1 MQRIELFE
9 QRRNQSENAKKPMSR
24 ASGVT
29 GATGIII
36 FNKSRQNGNA
46 SVDTGAQNNRVANE
60 PLVRIKERPPP
71 AIESNQSCEVR

>member
-46 SVDTGAQNNRVANE
+46 SVDTGA
-60 PLVRIKERPPP
+60 
-71 AIESNQSCEVR
+71 